1 MGGGADVPVHVPTV
15 MNYGAPTAYSNFE
28 TSFTYNAPQAPHMMY
43 TAPSM
48 VTCAAAPQPMTHAA
62 PPASMAPTYTA
73 MSQPTALSVQAA
85 AQLPTAEAQPP
96 MVLPMPTEDQPSMST
111 AMMGPQNLTVSILQA
126 PGLQHM
132 NHFIGDHPYVTFD
145 VKGVDGHS
153 HTQVETNSVTENDT
167 MNPFWGETLTGNPW
181 NWEQK

>member
-48 VTCAAAPQPMTHAA
+48 VTCAAAPQPMTVMSPQPMTHAA

-73 MSQPTALSVQAA
+73 MSQPTALSVPAA

-96 MVLPMPTEDQPSMST
+96 MVLPMPTEDQ
-111 AMMGPQNLTVSILQA
+111 
-126 PGLQHM
+126 
-132 NHFIGDHPYVTFD
+132 
-145 VKGVDGHS
+145 
-153 HTQVETNSVTENDT
+153 
-167 MNPFWGETLTGNPW
+167 
-181 NWEQK
+181 